1 MLDRGS
7 SGYSG
12 TGGGVMGASA
22 VVTSVVVVVG
32 SISAVVRV
40 SSSQA
45 GAGVLGSGFAEV
57 VDLPLERRL
66 LAMVGAGV
74 GFTCCFVTAAGSS
87 VAVARAGG
95 SVSPSPVVSGPGGAS
110 VLGVSVL
117 QKRNVKKACD
127 SRYIFTCRQTFY
139 VAHNNCI
146 DGIFSGPSTNSCNH
160 EMNFGIYVTVVISIF
175 PASGPQN
182 KSSFYSNN
190 FPDSLEPVATTCA
203 MRWCHVRTQ

>member
-22 VVTSVVVVVG
+22 VVTSVVVDVG
-32 SISAVVRV
+32 CISAVVRV
-40 SSSQA
+40 SSSPA
-45 GAGVLGSGFAEV
+45 GQVVAAAGVLGSGFAEV
-57 VDLPLERRL
+57 VDLPLERWRL
-66 LAMVGAGV
+66 LAGAGV

-87 VAVARAGG
+87 VAGAGG

-127 SRYIFTCRQTFY
+127 SR
-139 VAHNNCI
+139 
-146 DGIFSGPSTNSCNH
+146 
-160 EMNFGIYVTVVISIF
+160 
-175 PASGPQN
+175 
-182 KSSFYSNN
+182 
-190 FPDSLEPVATTCA
+190 
-203 MRWCHVRTQ
+203 

>member
-22 VVTSVVVVVG
+22 VVTSVVVDVG
-32 SISAVVRV
+32 CISAVVRV
-40 SSSQA
+40 SSSPA
-45 GAGVLGSGFAEV
+45 GQVVAAAGVLGSGFAEV

-66 LAMVGAGV
+66 LAMAGAGV

-87 VAVARAGG
+87 VAGAGG

-127 SRYIFTCRQTFY
+127 SR
-139 VAHNNCI
+139 
-146 DGIFSGPSTNSCNH
+146 
-160 EMNFGIYVTVVISIF
+160 
-175 PASGPQN
+175 
-182 KSSFYSNN
+182 
-190 FPDSLEPVATTCA
+190 
-203 MRWCHVRTQ
+203 

>member
-7 SGYSG
+7 SGYSA

-22 VVTSVVVVVG
+22 VVTSVVVDVG
-32 SISAVVRV
+32 CISAVVRV

-66 LAMVGAGV
+66 LAGAGV

-87 VAVARAGG
+87 VAGAGG

-110 VLGVSVL
+110 VVGVSVL
-117 QKRNVKKACD
+117 QKINVKKHVMVD
-127 SRYIFTCRQTFY
+127 
-139 VAHNNCI
+139 
-146 DGIFSGPSTNSCNH
+146 
-160 EMNFGIYVTVVISIF
+160 NFLRADKHFMSHTII
-175 PASGPQN
+175 A
-182 KSSFYSNN
+182 
-190 FPDSLEPVATTCA
+190 
-203 MRWCHVRTQ
+203 

>member
-22 VVTSVVVVVG
+22 VVTSVVVDVG
-32 SISAVVRV
+32 CISAVVRV
-40 SSSQA
+40 SSPSPA
-45 GAGVLGSGFAEV
+45 GQVVAAAGVLGSGFAEV
-57 VDLPLERRL
+57 VDLPLERWRL
-66 LAMVGAGV
+66 LAGAGV

-87 VAVARAGG
+87 VAGAGAGG

-127 SRYIFTCRQTFY
+127 S
-139 VAHNNCI
+139 
-146 DGIFSGPSTNSCNH
+146 
-160 EMNFGIYVTVVISIF
+160 
-175 PASGPQN
+175 
-182 KSSFYSNN
+182 
-190 FPDSLEPVATTCA
+190 
-203 MRWCHVRTQ
+203 